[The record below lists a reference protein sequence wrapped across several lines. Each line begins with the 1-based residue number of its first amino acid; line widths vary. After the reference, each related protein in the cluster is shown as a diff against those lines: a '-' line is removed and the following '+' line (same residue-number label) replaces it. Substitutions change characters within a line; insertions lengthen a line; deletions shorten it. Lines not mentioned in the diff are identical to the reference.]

1 MTETT
6 RGQHRCI
13 LSIDQ
18 GSSSLKTAVYEVGA
32 DSEQRLFEGGIERL
46 GTPDVA
52 LRLRDYRDSVPRK
65 MAKAIRALSPIAAL
79 LEMLQ
84 EEGVHIDGVGHR
96 LVFGGS
102 AHEAPTRVTAELM
115 TSLDALVA
123 VDPLHLPSALAAI
136 REIEAALPA
145 VAQVVCFDT
154 SFHRRMPMV
163 AQRLPL
169 PRELWSEGVRRYGFH
184 GLSYESIVSELG
196 DAGTRGRMVVAHL
209 GNGASLAAIRDGKPI
224 DTTMGFS
231 PLGGLMMGTRPGDL
245 DPGALLYLLRAK
257 RYTLAELDDVLNHR
271 SGLLGVS
278 QCSPDMH
285 TLLDRRADD
294 VPAAQAVE
302 LFVYE
307 AKKHIGALV
316 AALGGLE
323 TFVFTGGMGEH
334 SAAIRSEIATGLKH
348 LGVELDPVR
357 NAAGAP
363 IISVDDAR
371 VTVRMIPANE
381 DLMVARHTFTTVFAS
396 SINEVKR
403 RSIPGRAHDAR
414 AEVSA

>member
-1 MTETT
+1 MMATARPE
-6 RGQHRCI
+6 HRCI

-18 GSSSLKTAVYEVGA
+18 GSSSLKTAIYAVEA
-32 DSEQRLFEGGIERL
+32 DSEQRLLEGGIERL
-46 GTPDVA
+46 GTPDAA
-52 LRLRDYRDSVPRK
+52 LRLRDYRGSAPRETT
-65 MAKAIRALSPIAAL
+65 RALGGATPIAAL
-79 LEMLQ
+79 LEMLHEQ
-84 EEGVHIDGVGHR
+84 SVHIDGIGHR

-102 AHEAPTRVTAELM
+102 AHEAPARVTADLM

-123 VDPLHLPSALAAI
+123 VDPLHLPSALASI
-136 REIEAALPA
+136 REIQAALPA
-145 VAQVVCFDT
+145 VSQVVCFDT
-154 SFHRRMPMV
+154 AFHHRMPMV

-184 GLSYESIVSELG
+184 GLSYESIVRALG
-196 DAGTRGRMVVAHL
+196 DSRVRGRMVVAHL
-209 GNGASLAAIRDGKPI
+209 GNGASLAAIRDGKPL

-257 RYTLAELDDVLNHR
+257 RYTVAELDDVLNHH
-271 SGLLGVS
+271 SGLQGVS
-278 QCSPDMH
+278 HCSADMH

-294 VPAAQAVE
+294 VAAAEAVE

-316 AALGGLE
+316 AVLGGLD

-334 SAAIRSEIATGLKH
+334 SAAIRWEIAAGLAH
-348 LGVELDPVR
+348 LGVELDPVC

-363 IISVDDAR
+363 VISVGNAH
-371 VTVRMIPANE
+371 VTVRVIAANE
-381 DLMVARHTFTTVFAS
+381 NLMVARHTFTTLFAPS
-396 SINEVKR
+396 VDEADPFSMV
-403 RSIPGRAHDAR
+403 GHGHGAR
-414 AEVSA
+414 ATASL

>member
-1 MTETT
+1 MRTARPEL
-6 RGQHRCI
+6 RCI

-18 GSSSLKTAVYEVGA
+18 GSSSLKTAVYEVGT
-32 DSEQRLFEGGIERL
+32 DSEQRLLEGGIERL

-52 LRLRDYRDSVPRK
+52 LRLRDYSGSAPRETS
-65 MAKAIRALSPIAAL
+65 RALGDGTPIAAL
-79 LEMLQ
+79 LEMLHEQ
-84 EEGVHIDGVGHR
+84 NVRIEGVGHR
-96 LVFGGS
+96 LVYGGL
-102 AHEAPTRVTAELM
+102 AHEAPARVTPDLM
-115 TSLDALVA
+115 TSLEALVP

-136 REIEAALPA
+136 RKIEAALPD
-145 VAQVVCFDT
+145 VSQVVCFDT
-154 SFHRRMPMV
+154 AFHRRMPEV

-184 GLSYESIVSELG
+184 GLSYESIVRRLG
-196 DAGTRGRMVVAHL
+196 DTGTRGRMVVAHL
-209 GNGASLAAIRDGKPI
+209 GNGASLAAIRDGTPV

-231 PLGGLMMGTRPGDL
+231 PLGGLVMGTRPGDL

-257 RYTLAELDDVLNHR
+257 RYTVAELDDVLNHR

-278 QCSPDMH
+278 QYSADMH
-285 TLLDRRADD
+285 ALLDRRADD
-294 VPAAQAVE
+294 VPAAEAVE

-316 AALGGLE
+316 AVLGGLD
-323 TFVFTGGMGEH
+323 TFVFTGGMGER
-334 SAAIRSEIATGLKH
+334 SAVIRSEIAAGLAH

-381 DLMVARHTFTTVFAS
+381 NLMVARHTFATLFAS
-396 SINEVKR
+396 SMTEADWF
-403 RSIPGRAHDAR
+403 SMPGRADGAR
-414 AEVSA
+414 AEASV

>member
-1 MTETT
+1 MGTARRE
-6 RGQHRCI
+6 QRCI

-18 GSSSLKTAVYEVGA
+18 GSSSLKTAIYEVGT
-32 DSEQRLFEGGIERL
+32 DSEQRLLEGGIERL
-46 GTPDVA
+46 GTPDA
-52 LRLRDYRDSVPRK
+52 TLRLHDYRGSAAREPSQ
-65 MAKAIRALSPIAAL
+65 ALGGATPIAAL
-79 LEMLQ
+79 LEMLHEQ
-84 EEGVHIDGVGHR
+84 SVHIDGVGHR

-102 AHEAPTRVTAELM
+102 AHEEPARVTADLM

-145 VAQVVCFDT
+145 VSQVVCFDT
-154 SFHRRMPMV
+154 AFHHRMPMV

-184 GLSYESIVSELG
+184 GLSYESIVRVLG
-196 DAGTRGRMVVAHL
+196 YDGTRGRTVVAHL
-209 GNGASLAAIRDGKPI
+209 GNGASLAAIRDGKPV

-257 RYTLAELDDVLNHR
+257 RYTVAELDDVLNHR

-278 QCSPDMH
+278 QCSADMH
-285 TLLDRRADD
+285 TLLDLRADD
-294 VPAAQAVE
+294 VAAAEAVE

-307 AKKHIGALV
+307 AKKQIGALV
-316 AALGGLE
+316 AVLGGLD

-334 SAAIRSEIATGLKH
+334 SAAIRSEIAAGLAH

-363 IISVDDAR
+363 IISPGDAR

-381 DLMVARHTFTTVFAS
+381 DLMVARHTFATLFAS
-396 SINEVKR
+396 SSAEADR
-403 RSIPGRAHDAR
+403 FSTPSRANDAR
-414 AEVSA
+414 AEVPV